1 MADKFDLTEGS
12 YSILDIQDYF
22 EYIIKKHETIA
33 DNPHMQIYTNKI
45 VNRNLF
51 KIKTS
56 YKLKLLSSETM
67 ELLGST
73 RKDAVQGKDGEK
85 VQKLEYAEVVLLHCS
100 LFNNNYQQ
108 HLKYC
113 LLLCLINNLVS

>member
-1 MADKFDLTEGS
+1 
-12 YSILDIQDYF
+12 
-22 EYIIKKHETIA
+22 
-33 DNPHMQIYTNKI
+33 MQIYTNKI